1 MIKLFNAA
9 IAAIALAAVPMSAGA
24 SAPCKVAKGKFTK
37 CPPAATAA
45 AAKPAATAKPAKGAK
60 AAKPKASTK
69 GKCRDAKGR
78 FAKCGTPGTKPA

>member
-1 MIKLFNAA
+1 MIKLFSAT
-9 IAAIALAAVPMSAGA
+9 IAAISLAAMPMAAGA
-24 SAPCKVAKGKFTK
+24 SAPCKDAKGKFTK
-37 CPPAATAA
+37 CPPAAA
-45 AAKPAATAKPAKGAK
+45 AAKPAATAKPTKGAK